1 MKYTKFL
8 FHSILCLSA
17 TMALAS
23 CDNDDL
29 IVGGADV
36 GAITSPDGNV
46 VYVTDALGQTDGV
59 VFTFSGS
66 GTFNVYGNS
75 SKSIQGDCSVKFT
88 YSPDLMLSYN
98 ADNGSDYEAVPESMV
113 NLSNE
118 GVAAFASGALK
129 TAPLSVTVSGNG
141 QLDPTKTY
149 AVPLSFTVNN
159 GQAMSGENSIVVLI
173 RDTSKYPGTDKT
185 YNGAPGMKM
194 IAVVEVNDFSPL
206 NPIGFT
212 LKESGKQLFD
222 MVVLFSANINYND
235 QTGRVYVSRNDNV
248 QAILDNREKYI
259 QPLQDRGI
267 KVILGILGNH
277 DESGISTLSD
287 AACKDFA
294 QEVKNL
300 CDAYRLDG
308 VFLDDEYT
316 NKDGAAASSNP
327 LFQAASY
334 KGSSR
339 MAYEIKMAQPE
350 RLVLAYKWEE
360 LYNGAPI
367 DGKQPGEFFDYV
379 LNDYCDANNP
389 VATYPG
395 LRQDQA
401 GTGSWNCT
409 DANWYKAR
417 WMPGTTYNF
426 SDGSTMSYND
436 IFPLA
441 GMRDAG
447 YGALMVYNFY
457 CNPNMRL
464 TPRIIDNL
472 KMAAQTFYN
481 EELQYDGLSYETD
494 WK

>member
-8 FHSILCLSA
+8 LRSIFCLTAAVAVS
-17 TMALAS
+17 S

-29 IVGGADV
+29 IVGGVDT
-36 GAITSPDGNV
+36 GNIMSPDGNV
-46 VYVTDALGQTDGV
+46 VYVTDALGNSEGV
-59 VFTFSGS
+59 VFSFAGS

-75 SKSIQGDCSVKFT
+75 SKTVSGDCSVKFSYT
-88 YSPDLMLSYN
+88 PDAILSYN
-98 ADNGSDYEAVPESMV
+98 ADNGTDYEAVPEAMV
-113 NLSNE
+113 TLSND
-118 GVAAFASGALK
+118 GVVAFEAGALK
-129 TAPLSVTVSGNG
+129 TSPLSVTVSGNG

-149 AVPLSFTVNN
+149 AVPLTFVVNN
-159 GQAMSGENSIVVLI
+159 GQPMGGENSIVVLV
-173 RDTSKYPGTDKT
+173 RDTSEFPGTDKT

-206 NPIGFT
+206 NPLGFT
-212 LKESGKQLFD
+212 LKDSGKQLFD
-222 MVVLFSANINYND
+222 MVVLFSANINYD
-235 QTGRVYVSRNDNV
+235 SQTGRVYVSRNENV

-294 QEVKNL
+294 QEVKNV
-300 CDAYRLDG
+300 CDAYALDG

-316 NKDGAAASSNP
+316 DKDKAAASTNP

-350 RLVLAYKWEE
+350 RLVLSYKWEE
-360 LYNGAPI
+360 LYNAEPI

-379 LNDYCDANNP
+379 LNDYCDAVNP
-389 VATYPG
+389 VETYPG

-417 WMPGTTYNF
+417 WMPGTVYNF
-426 SDGSTMSYND
+426 SDGSTMAYND

-457 CNPNMRL
+457 CNPGQRL
-464 TPRIIDNL
+464 TPRILENL
-472 KMAAQTFYN
+472 QLAAQTLYG
-481 EELQYDGLSYETD
+481 EDLQYDGLSYDKD